1 MYELRNGTARL
12 INALDAIKEDSGAIE
27 QIAQATNYLPQQLK
41 EDIQALYDFY
51 IQALYDFYLQA
62 KEDKGE

>member
-12 INALDAIKEDSGAIE
+12 VNALDNIKEDKEAIE
-27 QIAQATNYLPQQLK
+27 LIARATNYLPQQLQ
-41 EDIQALYDFY
+41 ED

>member
-27 QIAQATNYLPQQLK
+27 RIAQATNYLPQQLK

-51 IQALYDFYLQA
+51 LQA
-62 KEDKGE
+62 KENKGE